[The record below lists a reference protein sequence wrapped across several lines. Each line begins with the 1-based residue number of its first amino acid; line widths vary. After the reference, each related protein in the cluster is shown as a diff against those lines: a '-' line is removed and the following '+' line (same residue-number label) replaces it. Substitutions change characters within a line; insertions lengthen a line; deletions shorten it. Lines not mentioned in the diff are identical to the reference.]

1 MGSSVRVFV
10 VLDDDAIE
18 RFPKSQY
25 ERLSDRSQ
33 DIRVERFAGKRV
45 RFAIVFVEL
54 AQRQPVSVQHMSF
67 DLIQF
72 DAEGRLDR
80 EAHDRALALAIS
92 LLNREQEREGLI
104 DASARF
110 ARRELDNNHRWTP
123 SDEVLRAL
131 VDAAMTPPRSR
142 PRKPKT
148 RRRGRPRL
156 RLIEPGSQ

>member
-10 VLDDDAIE
+10 VHDDDTVE
-18 RFPKSQY
+18 RFPRSQY

-33 DIRVERFAGKRV
+33 GVRVERFAGARV

-54 AQRQPVSVQHMSF
+54 AQRQPVSIQHMSF
-67 DLIQF
+67 DLVQF

-92 LLNREQEREGLI
+92 LLNREQERDGLI

-110 ARRELDNNHRWTP
+110 ARRELDNNHRWSP
-123 SDEVLRAL
+123 SDAALRAL
-131 VDAAMTPPRSR
+131 VDAAMAPPRSR

-148 RRRGRPRL
+148 RKRGRPRL
-156 RLIEPGSQ
+156 RLVEPGSQ